1 MVAAEVIA
9 RFLIFLSERQKI
21 CVDKK
26 AIWLKRKMKEYRM
39 IVFLFLDL
47 QAKSNQQPSYA

>member
-1 MVAAEVIA
+1 MIA